1 MTPADYKHAVALLK
15 KYSYHYYVLDDPIT
29 TDEEYDILYHQVV
42 AYEGE
47 HPDEI
52 IIDSPT
58 QRVGDVPQDKFDK
71 AQHLSRMW
79 SLEDLFNRDELE
91 TWVNRITKVYGDIRF
106 YCEPKFDGASLNLI
120 YDNGALVQAITRGDG
135 VEGEDVTQNAKTIQ
149 SIPLTIDYAGRIEI
163 RGEVVIFKEDF
174 EKINEERLRAGESLF
189 ANPRN
194 AAAGSLRQL
203 DTRITA
209 SRRLVFMPYGI
220 GFNALEIKNL
230 SERMEWV
237 YALGFRNPHMTHLC
251 ESAEQIETFYHKMRI
266 ERDNFAMLL
275 DGMVIKVDSI
285 AVQDELGYTVKNP
298 RWAAAYKFPAIE
310 KLTTLRDVILQV
322 GRSGVV
328 TPVAIVEPV
337 DIEGVV
343 VERSTL
349 HNFDEIERKDIRIG
363 DKVIIL
369 RSGDVIPKIVKVIA
383 SERTGNEQ
391 AIPRPTQ
398 CPVCGSE
405 LLDEGALIKCQNMG
419 CEARVVNSIIYFAS
433 KQCLNIDGLGDKI
446 VEALHSAGL
455 VHEVSDLFSLTME
468 QLLSLEGFKEKKSR
482 NLLSAIAAT
491 KGCDCWRFINAL
503 GIEHIGEVAS
513 KTLCGAFGIAFDR
526 ASREEILALE
536 GFGGE
541 MVESILEFVRV
552 NQAKIDHLRNILQP
566 IAPVKVEAIE
576 NPFKGKSVVITGSMS
591 VPRDQIK
598 AILES
603 LGAKVASSVSKKT
616 DYVVYG
622 EDAGSKYDKAVELG
636 VRLLTESEFRA
647 MCEASE
653 SAPLSDSAP
662 TAQRA
667 AVKIKNS
674 LFD

>member
-1 MTPADYKHAVALLK
+1 MTQNDYKNAVEQLK

-29 TDEEYDILYHQVV
+29 TDEEYDILYHKVV
-42 AYEGE
+42 SYEHE
-47 HPDEI
+47 HPSEI
-52 IIDSPT
+52 VSDSPT
-58 QRVGDVPQDKFDK
+58 QRVGDVPQEKFDK

-79 SLEDLFNRDELE
+79 SLEDLFNLDELE
-91 TWVNRITKVYGDIRF
+91 TWVNRITKVYGDVRF

-120 YDNGALVQAITRGDG
+120 YDNGVLVQAITRGDG
-135 VEGEDVTQNAKTIQ
+135 ALGEDVTQNAKTIQ
-149 SIPLTIDYAGRIEI
+149 SIPLSIEYKERIEI

-174 EKINEERLRAGESLF
+174 EKINEERLRNGESLF

-220 GFNALEIKNL
+220 GANTLEIKNL
-230 SERMEWV
+230 SDRMEWV

-251 ESAEQIETFYHKMRI
+251 ENADQIESFYHEMRI

-275 DGMVIKVDSI
+275 DGMVIKVDSV

-310 KLTTLRDVILQV
+310 KLTTLREVIMQV

-349 HNFDEIERKDIRIG
+349 HNFDEIERKDIRLG
-363 DKVIIL
+363 DRVIIL

-383 SERTGNEQ
+383 AERSGSEKV
-391 AIPRPTQ
+391 IPRPTQ

-446 VEALHSAGL
+446 VEALHSAGM
-455 VHEVSDLFSLTME
+455 VHEVSDLFDLTME

-482 NLLSAIAAT
+482 NLIDAIAAA

-513 KTLCGAFGIAFDR
+513 KTLCSAFGTAFDT
-526 ASREEILALE
+526 ATHEEILALE
-536 GFGGE
+536 GFGKE

-552 NQAKIDHLRNILQP
+552 NSEKIERLRSILSPVAP
-566 IAPVKVEAIE
+566 IKVEAAE
-576 NPFKGKSVVITGSMS
+576 NPFKRKSVVITGSMS

-598 AILES
+598 SILES

-636 VRLLTESEFRA
+636 VPLLTESEFR
-647 MCEASE
+647 SL
-653 SAPLSDSAP
+653 SALSDSAP
-662 TAQRA
+662 AAEGT
-667 AVKIKNS
+667 AVKVKNS